1 MNEMNE
7 MNECQNLEFQLDDYL
22 SERLSD
28 FAKRRID
35 NHLRQCSPCAIEV
48 ESYQM
53 VIGEFRSLSQ
63 ATEIK
68 PSLALEYSLK
78 RMVEPA
84 TTQTLSSSNY
94 TVLIL
99 TGVIMLGLGT
109 ILSVLNYYGA
119 TSTSLFI
126 SSISALLGTAVL
138 AMGLAQMKRK
148 AKTTK

>member
-1 MNEMNE
+1 MNE

-35 NHLRQCSPCAIEV
+35 NHLRQCSPCAKEV
-48 ESYQM
+48 ESYQI
-53 VIGEFRSLSQ
+53 VISEFRSLSQ

-84 TTQTLSSSNY
+84 TTQTTLNSNHY

-99 TGVIMLGLGT
+99 TGVVMLGLGT

-119 TSTSLFI
+119 TSTSLII
-126 SSISALLGTAVL
+126 SSLSALLGTAVL

-148 AKTTK
+148 TKTTK